1 MDYKIHNLI
10 DSITSIKNA
19 GKFVKYIDFIQ
30 FPFYRNLEV
39 NSKIS
44 FDFPLTVFIGQN
56 GCGKSTALH
65 AVYGTV
71 YGKTPYEFWF
81 DTEVDPIQYYDDEKR
96 RHSFWYQFK
105 DDAGNQVEVVKARI
119 RREND
124 PNYWE
129 TSRPLIWAGMKKG
142 EKNVR
147 GKPIKKDV
155 VYLDFREELSAFDKF
170 FYFGNNIKDKARNK
184 QEFIREKSIILK
196 ELFNGDKK
204 FIFQDKKRLNEPLH
218 IFSKSELSAISFI
231 LGREYTSGK
240 SIKHSIFSNDGYSV
254 LFTTNFAVYSEAF
267 AGSGEMAVVRLV
279 QMVLDAPEYSLILLD
294 EPEVSL
300 HPGAQER
307 LKLFLLDEIKKKK
320 HQIVITS
327 HSPSIINGLPPAS
340 IKVFHQNPLTGRF
353 LIREGLTPE
362 EAFFHIEFPIEN
374 RKNLIVEDKL
384 AAEIMREV
392 LVNLG
397 SATEN
402 MFNIKYNPG
411 GQSVIKKEFASVF
424 CRNEISV
431 DFIIFDGDQY
441 PGFEHYNWRFFQLS
455 DLTVTNLSKKIKE
468 QVGEEIKFSV
478 DGGEFG
484 GNQEQKVVLLKSY
497 LDYFLTNVHYLP
509 TNTPEELI
517 WDTDKAKQLILFNMG
532 EGPYIEVLVRQIEL
546 IKNFKLKF
554 EHLTKIIFGTS
565 QKENIFSL
573 QKTFIQAWVN
583 NKNEKYMDIVNMIE
597 VIQKNQRSVS

>member
-1 MDYKIHNLI
+1 MDYKLHNLI
-10 DSITSIKNA
+10 DSIERIKNA

-39 NSKIS
+39 NSRIS

-56 GCGKSTALH
+56 GCGKSSALH

-105 DDAGNQVEVVKARI
+105 DEGGNKVEVVKARI

-142 EKNVR
+142 EKNAR

-184 QEFIREKSIILK
+184 QEFIREKSIVLK
-196 ELFNGDKK
+196 EIFNGEKK
-204 FIFQDKKRLNEPLH
+204 YIFQDKKRLNEPLH
-218 IFSKSELSAISFI
+218 TFSTIELSAISFI

-240 SIKHSIFSNDGYSV
+240 SIKHSIFSSDGYSV

-279 QMVLDAPEYSLILLD
+279 QMVLNAPKYSLILLD

-300 HPGAQER
+300 HPGAQDR
-307 LKLFLLDEIKKKK
+307 LKLFLLDEIKKNK

-327 HSPSIINGLPPAS
+327 HSPSIIKGLPPAS

-353 LIREGLTPE
+353 LVQEGLTPE
-362 EAFFHIEFPIEN
+362 EAFFHIEFPVEN

-384 AAEIMREV
+384 AAEIIRGV
-392 LVNLG
+392 LIDLG

-402 MFNIKYNPG
+402 LFNIKYNPG

-424 CRNEISV
+424 CRDENSV
-431 DFIIFDGDQY
+431 DFIIFDGDQQ
-441 PGFEHYNWRFFQLS
+441 PCFEHLNWKNFQSSELN
-455 DLTVTNLSKKIKE
+455 VVNLSKKIKE
-468 QVGEEIKFSV
+468 QTGEEIRFSV
-478 DGGEFG
+478 DGGELG
-484 GNQEQKVVLLKSY
+484 GNQEQKIRLLKAY
-497 LDYFLTNVHYLP
+497 LDYFLSNVYYLP
-509 TNTPEELI
+509 SNTPEELI
-517 WDTDKAKQLILFNMG
+517 WNIDKARQLILFNMG
-532 EGPYIEVLVRQIEL
+532 QGTETQEL
-546 IKNFKLKF
+546 INQFDSLNDFKSKF
-554 EHLTKIIFGTS
+554 EQLAKIVFGNS
-565 QKENIFSL
+565 LKEDIFSL
-573 QKTFIQAWVN
+573 QKIFIQAWI
-583 NKNEKYMDIVNMIE
+583 KDRNEKYRQVVRMIE
-597 VIQKNQRSVS
+597 AIQKK